1 MKKALTTIA
10 LGVLVILLSLAFCI
24 ATMAILPFY
33 VVWAVFSPAHI
44 NEFIGI
50 LCKKLVGE

>member
-1 MKKALTTIA
+1 MKKVLTTIA
-10 LGVLVILLSLAFCI
+10 LGVMIIPFSLAFCI
-24 ATMAILPFY
+24 ATMVILPFY